1 MTNHLADAHTSPQ
14 GIIARLTSVPAVF
27 CLAQRVT
34 TLNYRAFRRAFSE
47 APGFLMAGESYLEVA
62 CGPGEVFPIVRPYA
76 VRYLGIDLSERY
88 IAYARRRHPKGEFRV
103 LNAQDLPSLGERF
116 DRILAVGLF
125 HHLGDHEAQ
134 KVVDGMAEV
143 LAPGGLVFILDAIFP
158 LSRRNV
164 VGRFLRE
171 HDAGRHIRQ
180 AHAYREIFAN
190 RFSIHIQ
197 RIVSQFPHDYVVFL
211 MGPGRWR
218 HV

>member
-14 GIIARLTSVPAVF
+14 SIIARLTSVPAIF

-47 APGFLMAGESYLEVA
+47 LPEFLVAGKSYLDVA
-62 CGPGEVFPIVRPYA
+62 CGPGEMFSIVRPYA
-76 VRYLGIDLSERY
+76 TRYLGIDLSARY
-88 IAYARRRHPKGEFRV
+88 IAYARRRHPKAEFRV
-103 LNAQDLPSLGERF
+103 LDAKDLSHLNERF
-116 DRILAVGLF
+116 DRILIVGLF
-125 HHLGDHEAQ
+125 HHLADHEARQ
-134 KVVDGMAEV
+134 VVDGIAAV
-143 LAPGGLVFILDAIFP
+143 LAPDGLVFILDAIFP

-211 MGPGRWR
+211 MAPGR
-218 HV
+218 